1 MTAAVSG
8 AKARHGDQPVYPRGL
23 HGIDQDPCRSREKGR
38 GFDDSSKR
46 DINPK
51 RLDNHVDGFECI
63 PNRVTFERVARKPVQ
78 VRVLDGYACRRTST
92 DFVTTAKGSLY
103 RFKSDV
109 TAGAK

>member
-1 MTAAVSG
+1 MAST
-8 AKARHGDQPVYPRGL
+8 RR
-23 HGIDQDPCRSREKGR
+23 RSREKR
-38 GFDDSSKR
+38 RRFDDGSKR
-46 DINPK
+46 DGNTERPDSHI
-51 RLDNHVDGFECI
+51 DAFECI